1 MATQEERDR
10 LISRIV
16 RMLYNSKAHEW
27 SVQDKGVLVGAIKLQ
42 LEENTRTAN
51 TEPAGSGDR

>member
-16 RMLYNSKAHEW
+16 KMLYDNQVHKW
-27 SVQDKGVLVGAIKLQ
+27 SIQDKGVLVGAIKLQ
-42 LEENTRTAN
+42 LEENTRPT
-51 TEPAGSGDR
+51 GSSKQ